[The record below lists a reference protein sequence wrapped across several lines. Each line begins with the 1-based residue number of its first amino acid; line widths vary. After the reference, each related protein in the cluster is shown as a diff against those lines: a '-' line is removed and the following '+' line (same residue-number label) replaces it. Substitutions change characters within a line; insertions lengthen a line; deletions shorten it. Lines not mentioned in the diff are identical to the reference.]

1 MKILKRLLVL
11 TSFIVLQSC
20 ASTSIHKTDSSI
32 LPVQKLQNEI
42 YAVFSDSIMAQSN
55 YSAMVKS
62 MDNGDVL
69 FSHNSQTLFHPAS
82 NMKLLTTATAL
93 SRLGVNYFF
102 RTLLTADSA
111 AFTTT
116 DTIIHGNLYLKGGG
130 NPELELT
137 DLLEMVDFMKSNSIR
152 SITGDLIADD
162 TFLDSIRFGH
172 GWMWDD
178 DPATYFP
185 HLSALSLE
193 KNVTK
198 IIVTP
203 GDSVGDTLKYQIIPY
218 SPGFS
223 MSNSGITIDTLLDY
237 KLKVDRDW
245 MAHRNHFEIS
255 GNYPINAGPDTTW
268 LNVENPAIY
277 TISTFYSLLQE
288 AGINIQGG
296 YKRGVMPKSVD
307 TLFVHK
313 SDPLSLVIY
322 NTNKVSDNLAAELIL
337 KTMAAEI
344 TDTTGTAK
352 HGLTIIRQFL
362 QEIGADSTTYRI
374 VDGSGASHYNLVTS
388 DLMIQLLDHM
398 YHKFNIKGEFLA
410 SLPIGGVDGTLER
423 RMKSGKAFENLR
435 AKTGTVSGVSA
446 LSGYISTVDN
456 EVLAFSILMQNF
468 IGSSWPYRTLQDR
481 VGEILANFSRMK

>member
-1 MKILKRLLVL
+1 MKIVKRLLVL

-42 YAVFSDSIMAQSN
+42 YAVFSDSIVAQSN

-193 KNVTK
+193 K
-198 IIVTP
+198 
-203 GDSVGDTLKYQIIPY
+203 
-218 SPGFS
+218 
-223 MSNSGITIDTLLDY
+223 M
-237 KLKVDRDW
+237 
-245 MAHRNHFEIS
+245 
-255 GNYPINAGPDTTW
+255 
-268 LNVENPAIY
+268 
-277 TISTFYSLLQE
+277 
-288 AGINIQGG
+288 
-296 YKRGVMPKSVD
+296 
-307 TLFVHK
+307 
-313 SDPLSLVIY
+313 
-322 NTNKVSDNLAAELIL
+322 
-337 KTMAAEI
+337 
-344 TDTTGTAK
+344 
-352 HGLTIIRQFL
+352 
-362 QEIGADSTTYRI
+362 
-374 VDGSGASHYNLVTS
+374 
-388 DLMIQLLDHM
+388 
-398 YHKFNIKGEFLA
+398 
-410 SLPIGGVDGTLER
+410 
-423 RMKSGKAFENLR
+423 
-435 AKTGTVSGVSA
+435 
-446 LSGYISTVDN
+446 
-456 EVLAFSILMQNF
+456 
-468 IGSSWPYRTLQDR
+468 
-481 VGEILANFSRMK
+481 